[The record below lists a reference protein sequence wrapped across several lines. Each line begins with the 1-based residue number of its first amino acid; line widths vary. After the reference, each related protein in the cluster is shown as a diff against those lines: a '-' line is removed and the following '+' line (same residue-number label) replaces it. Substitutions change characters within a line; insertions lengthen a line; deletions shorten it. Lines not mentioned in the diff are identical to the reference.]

1 MNRSTLNLL
10 AALTVL
16 IGSWALATPKSL
28 GAQEP
33 GQACCTA
40 RAVSPGTS
48 KSGSNWPKPVNG
60 SVPREPPS
68 RWSSSPTSSVPS
80 VR

>member
-40 RAVSPGTS
+40 DKGECCGDACRSVG
-48 KSGSNWPKPVNG
+48 GSCSACTGFWG
-60 SVPREPPS
+60 CLFF
-68 RWSSSPTSSVPS
+68 
-80 VR
+80 